1 MAQRPVG
8 HAMVEG
14 PGGFRLDV
22 ERVKVQRLQ
31 GTLQRTSGRLSIF
44 LNKKTPALPTHD
56 DWCCA
61 HSTFRLHVECS
72 DSENAID
79 GVNFID
85 ISGAGKVKADV
96 GVAKV
101 GTVAKVGEFKGAAF
115 F

>member
-1 MAQRPVG
+1 
-8 HAMVEG
+8 MVEG